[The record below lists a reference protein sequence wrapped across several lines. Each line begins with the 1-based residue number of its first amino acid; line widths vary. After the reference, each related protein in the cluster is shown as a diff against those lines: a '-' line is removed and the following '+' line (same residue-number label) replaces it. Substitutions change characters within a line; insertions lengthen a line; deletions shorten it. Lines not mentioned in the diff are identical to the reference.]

1 MILDGKKIA
10 AEIYSSLK
18 IQVQE
23 LPTPPTLGIVLI
35 WSDPVSM
42 RYIGQKEKWAKYLG
56 INFELYKFPIDI
68 SEEHLKQEIQN
79 LNQNPKVSGYII
91 QFPLPKTIDLH
102 SITQEISPLKDVD
115 WFHPENQGKTLIG
128 DTSGLTACTPA
139 GVMELLSTENIDVV
153 GKHVV
158 VLWKSNIVGKPLTML
173 LINAGATVTSCN
185 SKTSNIS
192 TYTKHADIVIS
203 ATGIAGIITK
213 DIIQESTIVIDVGF
227 SLYDGVIMGDANFT
241 EIHEQGNLITPV
253 PGGVG
258 PMTVAMLM
266 KNTITTH
273 KRQLWIL

>member
-1 MILDGKKIA
+1 
-10 AEIYSSLK
+10 
-18 IQVQE
+18 
-23 LPTPPTLGIVLI
+23 
-35 WSDPVSM
+35 
-42 RYIGQKEKWAKYLG
+42 
-56 INFELYKFPIDI
+56 
-68 SEEHLKQEIQN
+68 
-79 LNQNPKVSGYII
+79 
-91 QFPLPKTIDLH
+91 
-102 SITQEISPLKDVD
+102 
-115 WFHPENQGKTLIG
+115 
-128 DTSGLTACTPA
+128 
-139 GVMELLSTENIDVV
+139 
-153 GKHVV
+153 
-158 VLWKSNIVGKPLTML
+158 ML

-273 KRQLWIL
+273 KRQL